1 MSTVNIGNVNEFNVQ
16 QVIAQLLVEFS
27 GDTARERLVEE
38 SRFAK
43 QSLDE
48 TAFRTA
54 GNLLRSSVT
63 RKPAGTVPIF

>member
-1 MSTVNIGNVNEFNVQ
+1 MSTFNVTNVEDAQ
-16 QVIAQLLVEFS
+16 VVIADLLVRFS
-27 GDTARERLVEE
+27 GETALNRLVDE

-43 QSLDE
+43 QSLEE

-63 RKPAGTVPIF
+63 RKPAGKVTYF

>member
-1 MSTVNIGNVNEFNVQ
+1 MSTFVVNGVDDAQ
-16 QVIAQLLVEFS
+16 TVIADLLVRFS
-27 GDTARERLVEE
+27 GETALNRLVDE

-48 TAFRTA
+48 IAFRTA

-63 RKPAGTVPIF
+63 RKPQGQVTFF